1 MTGVKILG
9 VGKCAPETVATNE
22 DFSKIV
28 ETNDEWITTRT
39 GIKKR
44 HVSNGEPTWY
54 LGAEAA
60 KNAVVDAGV
69 SPDDIGLII
78 VTTITND
85 YSTPSV
91 SCIVQ
96 RELGAKNAMTIDVNC
111 ACSGFVYGF
120 DMAKRYLQTDENLKY
135 ALVIS
140 AEELSKITDYT
151 DRATCVL
158 FGDGAAAVVLE
169 KKEDT
174 VYSSFLGADGTG
186 AKFLLAKSYDSH
198 TPFSNGEVVIV
209 DDMPKR
215 DNNCLFQDGREVYK
229 FATKILPFACE
240 KTCENLGITPNDI
253 DCIIPHQGNK
263 RIIETAAKNLSL
275 PLEKFFLNLEEYGNT
290 SSASVPLALCDAVH
304 SGAVKRGDKICIV
317 GFGAGLTFGS
327 VIFEY

>member
-44 HVSNGEPTWY
+44 HISNGEPTWY

-60 KNAVVDAGV
+60 KNAVEDAGI

-169 KKEDT
+169 KKENT
-174 VYSSFLGADGTG
+174 VYSSFLGADGNG

-198 TPFSNGEVVIV
+198 TPFSNGEVVIE

-240 KTCENLGITPNDI
+240 KTCETLGIAPNDI
-253 DCIIPHQGNK
+253 DCIIPHQANK

>member
-44 HVSNGEPTWY
+44 HISNGEPTWY

-60 KNAVVDAGV
+60 KNAVADADV

-169 KKEDT
+169 RKEDT
-174 VYSSFLGADGTG
+174 VYSSFLGADGNG

-198 TPFSNGEVVIV
+198 TPFSNGEVVIE

-215 DNNCLFQDGREVYK
+215 DNNCLYQDGREVYK

-253 DCIIPHQGNK
+253 DCIIPHQANK

>member
-44 HVSNGEPTWY
+44 HISNGEPTWY

-60 KNAVVDAGV
+60 KNAVADAGV

-135 ALVIS
+135 TLVIS

-174 VYSSFLGADGTG
+174 VYSSFLGADGNG

-198 TPFSNGEVVIV
+198 TPFSNGEVVIE

-215 DNNCLFQDGREVYK
+215 DNHCLYQDGREVYK

-240 KTCENLGITPNDI
+240 KTCENLGITPDDI
-253 DCIIPHQGNK
+253 DCIIPHQANK

>member
-44 HVSNGEPTWY
+44 HISNGEPTWY

-60 KNAVVDAGV
+60 KNAVADAGV

-174 VYSSFLGADGTG
+174 VYSSFLGADGNG
-186 AKFLLAKSYDSH
+186 AKFLLAKNYDSH
-198 TPFSNGEVVIV
+198 TPFSNGEVVIE

-253 DCIIPHQGNK
+253 DCIIPHQANK